1 MTDMHIDDEIDIWQQ
16 RQAESAVI
24 IEHANTLANVAG
36 PTVSDEI
43 HERVLGAGVPM
54 PDECLAVAQ
63 LALAGLLTL
72 PGAADRCAMCG
83 VIEAALDVCEGEA
96 AELIGSMLELAEAMT
111 AHCEDG
117 S

>member
-1 MTDMHIDDEIDIWQQ
+1 MHIDDEIDLWQQ
-16 RQAESAVI
+16 RQAESAII

-36 PTVSDEI
+36 LSDEM
-43 HERVLGAGVPM
+43 HERVLGAGVPT

-72 PGAADRCAMCG
+72 PGVDDRCAMCG
-83 VIEAALDVCEGEA
+83 VIDAALDACEGET